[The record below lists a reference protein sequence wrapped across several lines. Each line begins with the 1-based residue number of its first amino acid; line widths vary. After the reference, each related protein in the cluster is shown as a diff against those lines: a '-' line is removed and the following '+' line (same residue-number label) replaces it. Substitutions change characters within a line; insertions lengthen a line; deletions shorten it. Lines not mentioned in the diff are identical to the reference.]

1 MYRKVTNVL
10 HKSLV
15 VGIVGF
21 TLLGTFN
28 MVNGI
33 YYKMSIAN
41 KINDKK
47 E

>member
-1 MYRKVTNVL
+1 VTDVL

-15 VGIVGF
+15 VGIVGV
-21 TLLGTFN
+21 TILGAVN
-28 MVNGI
+28 IVNGI